1 MASPTGSR
9 GEEFHVSREDEKPT
23 PGDSAPSDQRKRP
36 QTETNTPEPQFDQQ
50 SADSD
55 APSTP
60 GHLAPF
66 DWDDFEARYEKALR
80 EADEHEREILK
91 EAEGL
96 SKVAFVLQT
105 YEASY
110 KN

>member
-1 MASPTGSR
+1 MASPIGSQA
-9 GEEFHVSREDEKPT
+9 EELAVGREDEKPT
-23 PGDSAPSDQRKRP
+23 QGNAALSDHEKRP
-36 QTETNTPEPQFDQQ
+36 QTEKRTPEPQADQQ
-50 SADSD
+50 SAESD
-55 APSTP
+55 TPSTP

-96 SKVAFVLQT
+96 SKVASIPR
-105 YEASY
+105 AC
-110 KN
+110 